1 MAVSI
6 ITQEDLQVFKTEMVN
21 EFRKILKE
29 FQPDMPTNKK
39 WLKSFEVRK
48 MLNISPG
55 TLQNLRIN
63 GSLPFTKIGGT
74 MFYDQEDVNKM
85 MEINKGRLD

>member
-29 FQPDMPTNKK
+29 FQPDLPTYKK
-39 WLKSFEVRK
+39 WLKSYEVRK

-55 TLQNLRIN
+55 TLQTLRIN

-74 MFYDQEDVNKM
+74 MFYEHEDVKKM
-85 MEINKGRLD
+85 MNINKGRL